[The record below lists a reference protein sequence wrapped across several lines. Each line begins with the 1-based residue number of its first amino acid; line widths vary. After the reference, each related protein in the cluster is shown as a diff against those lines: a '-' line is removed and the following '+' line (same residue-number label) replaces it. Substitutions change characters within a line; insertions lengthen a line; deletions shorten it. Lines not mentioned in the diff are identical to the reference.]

1 MCSWQGSLCSGFT
14 ESICNCVRKVCVSVY
29 VLVKAQGL
37 VCTLNACMYLLLFA
51 GDVTVVYLP

>member
-1 MCSWQGSLCSGFT
+1 M
-14 ESICNCVRKVCVSVY
+14 SVY

-51 GDVTVVYLP
+51 GGVTVVYLS